1 MSLPNITYVDRFISD
16 GKNQVLSL
24 NNFYE
29 TILTRDINNE
39 DSIARIPI
47 NDFFIK
53 YREQLE
59 PCIQYYSLPEAMFYK
74 PKSLSYELYGTTELW
89 LALLRVNEMRN
100 TTEFHLPVIKI
111 YNPGKVKDLISIFFK
126 REKKY

>member
-1 MSLPNITYVDRFISD
+1 MGLPNITYVDKFIYD

-24 NNFYE
+24 DNFYD
-29 TILTRDINNE
+29 TILTRDINKE
-39 DSIARIPI
+39 DSIARIPFD
-47 NDFFIK
+47 DFFIK
-53 YREQLE
+53 YREQLKT
-59 PCIQYYSLPEAMFYK
+59 CIQFYSLPESMFYK

-100 TTEFHLPVIKI
+100 ITEFHLPIIRI
-111 YNPGKVKDLISIFFK
+111 YNPGQVKDLISIFFK

>member
-1 MSLPNITYVDRFISD
+1 MGLPNITYVDKFISD

-24 NNFYE
+24 DNFYD
-29 TILTRDINNE
+29 TILTRDINKE
-39 DSIARIPI
+39 DSIARIPFD
-47 NDFFIK
+47 DFFIK
-53 YREQLE
+53 YREQLKT
-59 PCIQYYSLPEAMFYK
+59 CIQFYSLSESMFYK

-100 TTEFHLPVIKI
+100 ITEFHLPIIRI
-111 YNPGKVKDLISIFFK
+111 YNPGQVKDLISIFFK